1 MKKYLGWFHR
11 CAVGY
16 AVLFSPFCILI
27 GYWLSRYGEAGP
39 GGRVPHYLFQ
49 VLMNLGFVWMLS
61 LAYCVLALLFYEAF
75 RESLLS
81 RLAGFREQD
90 ERERLVTARAARAT
104 FLLTLAFQIALLV
117 MSMTGVHLVRTPDGH
132 GSLSI
137 WMGLRSENLDFYA
150 RPAAP
155 VPSGPPTS
163 FDFRSQL
170 LPPNVTPIL
179 LLTILVQLGGF
190 RLFSRRRH
198 GGDLE

>member
-1 MKKYLGWFHR
+1 MKKYLAWIHR

-27 GYWLSRYGEAGP
+27 GYWVSRYGENGP
-39 GGRVPHYLFQ
+39 AGRVPNYLFH
-49 VLMNLGFVWMLS
+49 VLMNLGFVWVLC
-61 LAYCVLALLFYEAF
+61 LAYCVLALLFHKTF

-81 RLAGFREQD
+81 RLAGFHEQD

-104 FLLTLAFQIALLV
+104 FLLTLALQIALLI
-117 MSMTGVHLVRTPDGH
+117 MSLTAVHVVRTPDGH

-137 WMGLRSENLDFYA
+137 WIGLRSDDFDVRA

-155 VPSGPPTS
+155 APSEPPLSLDYERHLVPLNAAP
-163 FDFRSQL
+163 
-170 LPPNVTPIL
+170 VL

-190 RLFSRRRH
+190 RLFSRRRYA
-198 GGDLE
+198 GDLE